1 MVEKEEASG
10 AEDSSARD
18 QDAGEPA
25 PAERSSTKPKP
36 ESKKASERP
45 RAARDEEDDDDDDEA
60 APSPPPVRHP
70 PYSFLAVWSLAFLAA
85 DLGTKYWALQALTD
99 RPKWKIIDD
108 VLAFDLVHNPGG
120 AGGVLGDLP
129 DHIRLP
135 LFFLISAVA
144 VVFIVSLYKR
154 LEPRQVA
161 LKWALPLVLGGAAG
175 NLVDRIRYQRV
186 VDFIEVTRHWPTFN
200 VADIWI
206 TVGVGLMLVDMF
218 TAKPT
223 KKKKKAVASV
233 SASSDGAAE
242 KG

>member
-1 MVEKEEASG
+1 MAEKEEASG
-10 AEDSSARD
+10 EENSSAKDDDSSPKA
-18 QDAGEPA
+18 AA
-25 PAERSSTKPKP
+25 KPKP
-36 ESKKASERP
+36 GSAKRSDRP
-45 RAARDEEDDDDDDEA
+45 SAARTEEDDDEGDDDEA
-60 APSPPPVRHP
+60 PAPPPVRHP

-85 DLGTKYWALQALTD
+85 DLGTKYWALYTLTD
-99 RPKWKIIDD
+99 RPKWRIIDD

-144 VVFIVSLYKR
+144 VVFIVSLYRK

-206 TVGVGLMLVDMF
+206 TIGVGLMLVDMF

-223 KKKKKAVASV
+223 KKKKKPVARV
-233 SASSDGAAE
+233 EASSDGATE